1 MDIEFEYL
9 LHVLVSTNFEYMS
22 RLLEKT
28 NHPCS
33 QEHGSSRKKEGKNE
47 KEYFMGTLFS
57 KLLSWYKN

>member
-9 LHVLVSTNFEYMS
+9 LRVLVSTNFEYMS

-33 QEHGSSRKKEGKNE
+33 REHGSSRKKAKRKGI
-47 KEYFMGTLFS
+47 FSVMGTLLKALEFV
-57 KLLSWYKN
+57 